1 MAVSLTFVIF
11 LETQPI
17 LDRSV
22 RTVPELA
29 SVATNNDPVSDVSS
43 TALPKHVWMAREKR
57 GRRALSVVLTSA
69 RARASRMA
77 VSRVCFALLP
87 PLSCSNLFAG
97 SQPPSATTTA
107 AAIHAVAQYAPEGYY
122 PIYYPPGQYL
132 PPPHEG
138 PDGSPPHPNGQHIM
152 PYYIH
157 PGAYPPFP
165 HYPPMYPPQGGPPP
179 PGAPHAPPPPPPVQP
194 EQPQTINPA
203 DAARKAD
210 DPPPVVEKNVVE
222 TNGTGKKRS
231 RPGKNGEP
239 KAKKTKVAHVPPIA
253 RAEEEKEDKVVAD
266 EQTAHDEGDSD
277 NSV

>member
-1 MAVSLTFVIF
+1 M
-11 LETQPI
+11 
-17 LDRSV
+17 
-22 RTVPELA
+22 
-29 SVATNNDPVSDVSS
+29 
-43 TALPKHVWMAREKR
+43 ALPIVVWTARERR
-57 GRRALSVVLTSA
+57 GRKALSVALTSA
-69 RARASRMA
+69 RARASPMA
-77 VSRVCFALLP
+77 VSLVCSALLP
-87 PLSCSNLFAG
+87 RRSCSNLATG

-179 PGAPHAPPPPPPVQP
+179 PGAPHAPPPSVQP

-210 DPPPVVEKNVVE
+210 DPPPIVEKNIVE

-231 RPGKNGEP
+231 RSGKNGEP
-239 KAKKTKVAHVPPIA
+239 KTKKSKVAHAAPIA
-253 RAEEEKEDKVVAD
+253 RAEKEKEDEVVAD
-266 EQTAHDEGDSD
+266 EQIAHDEGDSD

>member
-1 MAVSLTFVIF
+1 M
-11 LETQPI
+11 
-17 LDRSV
+17 
-22 RTVPELA
+22 PELV
-29 SVATNNDPVSDVSS
+29 SGATNNDPVSAVSS
-43 TALPKHVWMAREKR
+43 MALPIVVWTARERR
-57 GRRALSVVLTSA
+57 GRKALSVALTSA
-69 RARASRMA
+69 RARASPMA
-77 VSRVCFALLP
+77 VSLVCSALLP
-87 PLSCSNLFAG
+87 RRSCSNLATG

-179 PGAPHAPPPPPPVQP
+179 PGAPHAPPPSVQP

-210 DPPPVVEKNVVE
+210 DPPPIVEKNIVE

-231 RPGKNGEP
+231 RSGKNGEP
-239 KAKKTKVAHVPPIA
+239 KTKKSKVAHAAPIA
-253 RAEEEKEDKVVAD
+253 RAEKEKEDEVVAD
-266 EQTAHDEGDSD
+266 EQIAHDEGDSD